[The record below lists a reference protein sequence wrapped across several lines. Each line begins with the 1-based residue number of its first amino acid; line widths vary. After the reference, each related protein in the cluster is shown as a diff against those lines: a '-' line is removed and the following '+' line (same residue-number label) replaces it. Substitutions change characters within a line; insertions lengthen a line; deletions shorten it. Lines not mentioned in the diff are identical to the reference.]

1 MTNKYKIFTDG
12 GSRGNPG
19 PAAIGVVIFDLENDN
34 KLHEIS
40 KCLGSATNNIAE
52 YSAVEAAIDWVKE
65 QSDHAVVDFYLDSE
79 LVQRQLIGQY
89 KVKDPSLRQIFLR
102 IREKV
107 IALHGPITFTHVKR
121 EFNADADAL
130 LNKALDKPDDI

>member
-19 PAAIGVVIFDLENDN
+19 PAAIGVVIFDLEDN
-34 KLHEIS
+34 KKIHEIS
-40 KCLGSATNNIAE
+40 KCIGSATNNIAE

-65 QSDHAVVDFYLDSE
+65 QSDHATTEFYLDSE

-102 IREKV
+102 VREKV
-107 IALHGPITFTHVKR
+107 ISLGGQITFIHVRR
-121 EFNADADAL
+121 EQNAEADTL
-130 LNKALDKPDDI
+130 VNKALDAV

>member
-1 MTNKYKIFTDG
+1 MINKYKIFTDG

-19 PAAIGVVIFDLENDN
+19 PAAIGVVILDLSDN
-34 KLHEIS
+34 KKVHEIS
-40 KCLGSATNNIAE
+40 KCIGVATNNIAE
-52 YSAVEAAIDWVKE
+52 YSAVEAAIDWVIE
-65 QSDHAVVDFYLDSE
+65 RSDRAIIEFYLDSE

-107 IALHGPITFTHVKR
+107 IALNGPITFTHVKR

-130 LNKALDKPDDI
+130 LNKALDECE